1 MAGLTTKCLTRN
13 TGTRRLTG
21 RIGDKHFVVSRIGS
35 KMETRNK
42 VESIPSNRSRRI
54 EIRKVSVI
62 PRMGVV
68 INNTLCAQFSG

>member
-1 MAGLTTKCLTRN
+1 MLNIN
-13 TGTRRLTG
+13 TGTRRLPG

-42 VESIPSNRSRRI
+42 VENIPSGMARRT

-62 PRMGVV
+62 PRTDVV
-68 INNTLCAQFSG
+68 INNTLCAQFSM